1 MRGCLC
7 LLLAAGLAQAGEYA
21 VLSTGF
27 RLHADRHERNGDTI
41 TLIDG
46 DGSIELSAADVAG
59 FEAEDP
65 PPAPPPAPTPEPAP
79 AALPADPQS
88 LVAEAARYAELP
100 VALVASVARAESGFQ
115 VNAVSPKGALG
126 VMQLMPSTAAGF
138 QADPHDVTQNIYAGA
153 LYLRQLLFRNTTAKS
168 PPPWPPTTP
177 APARWKNTTACPLPR
192 NARLRKPRHPRLR
205 PPLPPVHGEPRGRRR
220 RTPAAR
226 PLRPSRPEPP
236 APRARPKPCPC
247 DLSAAVEP
255 SHREAAAPSVR
266 NLPALCPSACASRT
280 LPLRTGRDVAA
291 APLTPAPARRKPVVR
306 GGIAPRAGPYRWAST
321 ARNRALA
328 ASRQSVAAWWDSGA
342 RPPRAS
348 SISVVRSVAISRG
361 ACR

>member
-46 DGSIELSAADVAG
+46 GGSIELSASDVAG

-79 AALPADPQS
+79 AAIPADPQT

-138 QADPHDVTQNIYAGA
+138 QADPRDVTQNIYAGA
-153 LYLRQLLFRNTTAKS
+153 LYLRQLLQKYDGEVATALAAYNAGPGAVEKYHGVPPYRETRDYVNRVIRDYVRHSRPS
-168 PPPWPPTTP
+168 P
-177 APARWKNTTACPLPR
+177 A
-192 NARLRKPRHPRLR
+192 
-205 PPLPPVHGEPRGRRR
+205 
-220 RTPAAR
+220 TPAAG
-226 PLRPSRPEPP
+226 
-236 APRARPKPCPC
+236 
-247 DLSAAVEP
+247 
-255 SHREAAAPSVR
+255 AAP
-266 NLPALCPSACASRT
+266 PQ
-280 LPLRTGRDVAA
+280 
-291 APLTPAPARRKPVVR
+291 PAR
-306 GGIAPRAGPYRWAST
+306 
-321 ARNRALA
+321 
-328 ASRQSVAAWWDSGA
+328 
-342 RPPRAS
+342 
-348 SISVVRSVAISRG
+348 
-361 ACR
+361 